1 MLRSFIFLVF
11 FLNILIAHG
20 QRLLPANEAVQLALN
35 NQRNLR
41 SADLAVQQ
49 QQQLLRSASAF
60 DNPQIFVEATPYE
73 PMIFGV
79 QQSFNLPGVY
89 RNRKALQQER
99 INMAQLQLKG
109 SAYELKREVMANYLQ
124 LQFLSAR
131 EKLIRYQD
139 SIYQE
144 IRKSSIRFFE
154 AGQINKLEELQATS
168 QADAVRNEL
177 NRLQADLNAE
187 WEIFRFYTNTRDS
200 FSLSELGPLDFV
212 QSTDTVFNIRQ
223 QLLQQQVVLSE
234 KELKVEKAEL
244 LPQLQ
249 AGLSFPT
256 KSNYERIPGYQ
267 AGISLPL
274 WGKQNRA
281 RINAAKTGIE
291 VARSQQQ
298 LEQQRLNAEYKQAI
312 FNYYREVQSL
322 DYFNETAL
330 PQARAIMETSQRL
343 FNGGQLNYIESLRN
357 LQSAFDIFF
366 NHVETIRAL
375 NEAVIQLR
383 YLNGSL

>member
-1 MLRSFIFLVF
+1 MLRSSILLICLLQ
-11 FLNILIAHG
+11 FLNAPA
-20 QRLLPANEAVQLALN
+20 QRLLPAEEAVQLALN
-35 NQRNLR
+35 NQRNLS

-49 QQQLLRSASAF
+49 QQQLLKTASSF
-60 DNPQIFVEATPYE
+60 DNPQLFVEATPYE
-73 PMIFGV
+73 PMIVGV
-79 QQSFNLPGVY
+79 QQSFRLPGVY
-89 RNRKALQQER
+89 RNRKALQKDR
-99 INMAQLQLKG
+99 IRLAQLQMQG
-109 SAYELKREVMANYLQ
+109 TAIELKREVYLNYLQ
-124 LQFLSAR
+124 LQFLSAS
-131 EKLIRYQD
+131 EKLLSYQD

-154 AGQINKLEELQATS
+154 AGQINKLEELQAIS
-168 QADAVRNEL
+168 QADAVRNQWE
-177 NRLQADLNAE
+177 RIQTDFAGE
-187 WEIFRFYTNTRDS
+187 WEVFRFYTNTTDS
-200 FSLSELGPLDFV
+200 FMLPAFGALEFV
-212 QSTDTVFNIRQ
+212 QSTDTLVNIRQ
-223 QLLQQQVVLSE
+223 QLLQQQVALSE
-234 KELKVEKAEL
+234 KELRVEKAEL

-256 KSNYERIPGYQ
+256 KNNYERIPGYQ

-274 WGKQNRA
+274 WGRQNRA

-291 VARSQQQ
+291 MARAQQQ
-298 LEQQRLNAEYKQAI
+298 LEQQRLNAQYKQA
-312 FNYYREVQSL
+312 FYNYYREVQSL
-322 DYFNETAL
+322 EYFNATAL

-343 FNGGQLNYIESLRN
+343 FSGGELNYIESLRN